1 MEFDLQDRPGVW
13 KAPNKERIVILILP
27 ENARE
32 AVPNIEDYINS
43 ATAEL
48 KRIGIT
54 EVRVRYDYGVYV
66 KPEEDGERAEMEA
79 A

>member
-1 MEFDLQDRPGVW
+1 M
-13 KAPNKERIVILILP
+13 ILILP